1 MKDFSNPKLSRV
13 NFRPEGTSL
22 EVPIGTT
29 LLQAAAQAGIMLQS
43 ACGGHGACGKCRI
56 KVLSPQTEPTPDDR
70 RHFTEAEL
78 AQGFRLACRFLM
90 TGEEVVVEV
99 PVSSRLVKEKIA
111 LEAVG
116 REIEVEPN
124 LQKIF
129 LRLPPPTLS
138 DQRADLSRVL
148 DSLAPETQSP
158 QELAVLKD
166 LPARLRQEGFAVTA
180 VLSDEELIEVEAG
193 DTSDKNYGI
202 AFDIGSTT
210 IVGYLMNLETGE
222 ELAVASLINPQV
234 TFGDDIISRIAHAS
248 QGKEQLAQ
256 LQTAVVGA
264 INDITLE
271 ASRKAK
277 ISPHHIYEMTAVGN
291 TCMTHL
297 LLGIN
302 PASLATLPYVPAN
315 TGERLVPAEALG
327 IKIAPRGRVLVLPN
341 IAGFV
346 GADTVGV
353 ILASGLE
360 ENQALRIDVDIGTNG
375 EVVAVKAGRMVAC
388 STAAG
393 PAFEGARISQGMR
406 AAAGAIDRV
415 DLAEISAKAK
425 FEQLLQVHTI
435 DDAPPRGLCG
445 SGLVDTIAA
454 LRAVGLINPAGRLLD
469 VESLP
474 AEASAWLS
482 GLEGTGG
489 QVRFRL
495 SPPVNGPGVFLTS
508 RDVRELQLA
517 KAAICAGILTL
528 LEVLGASLA
537 EVEELL
543 LAGAFGNYIRRENAL
558 AIGLIPA
565 LPLERI
571 KPIGNAAGLGA
582 KLALASRRR
591 RILAKS
597 VAQQVEYVE
606 LSERPEFYKY
616 FSEAMELAP
625 IGG

>member
-1 MKDFSNPKLSRV
+1 M
-13 NFRPEGTSL
+13 
-22 EVPIGTT
+22 
-29 LLQAAAQAGIMLQS
+29 
-43 ACGGHGACGKCRI
+43 
-56 KVLSPQTEPTPDDR
+56 
-70 RHFTEAEL
+70 
-78 AQGFRLACRFLM
+78 
-90 TGEEVVVEV
+90 
-99 PVSSRLVKEKIA
+99 KEKIA

-124 LQKIF
+124 LRKIF
-129 LRLPPPTLS
+129 LRVPPPTLS

-148 DSLAPETQSP
+148 DSLEQEVQPP
-158 QELAVLKD
+158 RELAVLKD
-166 LPARLRQEGFAVTA
+166 LPARLRQEEFAVTA

-193 DTSDKNYGI
+193 DTSNKNYGI
-202 AFDIGSTT
+202 AFDIGTTT

-234 TFGDDIISRIAHAS
+234 TYGDDVISRIAFSSKAR
-248 QGKEQLAQ
+248 GNLDL
-256 LQTAVVGA
+256 LQSNVVGA
-264 INDITLE
+264 INDIILE
-271 ASRKAK
+271 ASHKAK

-302 PASLATLPYVPAN
+302 PASLATLPYVPVN
-315 TGERLVPAEALG
+315 TGERLVPAEELG
-327 IKIAPRGRVLVLPN
+327 IKINPRGRVLVLPN

-353 ILASGLE
+353 ILASALE
-360 ENQALRIDVDIGTNG
+360 ESRELRIAVDIGTNG
-375 EVVAVKAGRMVAC
+375 EVVAAKAGRMVAC

-415 DLAEISAKAK
+415 DLLEASADTQLSK
-425 FEQLLQVHTI
+425 LLQIHTI
-435 DDAPPRGLCG
+435 DGAPPRGLCG
-445 SGLVDTIAA
+445 SGLVDVIAA
-454 LRAVGLINPAGRLLD
+454 LRAAGVINPAGRLLD
-469 VESLP
+469 ADSLP
-474 AEASAWLS
+474 PEAAPWLP

-489 QVRFRL
+489 QVRFSLAASRE
-495 SPPVNGPGVFLTS
+495 GGVFLTS

-528 LEVLGASLA
+528 LETLGAKLE

-558 AIGLIPA
+558 AIGLLPN
-565 LPLERI
+565 LPLEKV

-582 KLALASRRR
+582 KLALASRSRR
-591 RILAKS
+591 RLAKS

-606 LSERPEFYKY
+606 LSERPEFYKH